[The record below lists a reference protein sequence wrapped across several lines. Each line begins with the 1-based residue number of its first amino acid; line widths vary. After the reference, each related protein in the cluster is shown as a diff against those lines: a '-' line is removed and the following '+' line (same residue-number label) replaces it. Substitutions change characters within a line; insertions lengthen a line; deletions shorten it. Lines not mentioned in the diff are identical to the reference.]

1 MRRRALLSVLGT
13 SSLGSLAGCSA
24 VPKFFTTPDI
34 ASAEI
39 AAHDRVCSDS
49 PTETATIRQSSGIG
63 TRIEIT
69 GSIAVPRIRDTL
81 SVAVQNG
88 VGKPERAEADMEA
101 HIDFGP
107 ADLAVNTGVPACEGQ
122 VDYRAEIELTRSP
135 TAIIVRHT
143 VEEGGSV
150 TLKTVTT
157 ETMTR

>member
-13 SSLGSLAGCSA
+13 SSLGTLPGCSA
-24 VPKFFTTPDI
+24 ASTFLNAPDI
-34 ASAEI
+34 ATAEI

-49 PTETATIRQSSGIG
+49 PTETATIQQSSGIG
-63 TRIEIT
+63 TWIEIT

-88 VGKPERAEADMEA
+88 VGKPERGDADMEV

-107 ADLAVNTGVPACEGQ
+107 ADPAVNTGVPAREGQ
-122 VDYRAEIELTRSP
+122 IDYRAEIELTRAP

-143 VEEGGSV
+143 VEEGDSGA
-150 TLKTVTT
+150 LKTVTT

>member
-1 MRRRALLSVLGT
+1 MRRRALLSVLGM
-13 SSLGSLAGCSA
+13 SSLGSLAGCSVA
-24 VPKFFTTPDI
+24 STFFTAPDI

-39 AAHDRVCSDS
+39 TAHNRVCSAS
-49 PTETATIRQSSGIG
+49 PIETATIRQSSGIG
-63 TRIEIT
+63 TWIEIT

-88 VGKPERAEADMEA
+88 IGKPERADADMEV

-107 ADLAVNTGVPACEGQ
+107 ADPAVNTGVPACEGQ

-143 VEEGGSV
+143 VEEGNLD

-157 ETMTR
+157 EAMTR